1 MNIKPKV
8 LFIGPYPPPY
18 AGPEMGMKL
27 FLDCSLKNEFQILYL
42 KIF

>member
-1 MNIKPKV
+1 MNVKPRV

-27 FLDCSLKNEFQILYL
+27 FLDSSLKDEFQILYL